1 MVDLVC
7 AVVQGLEGL
16 GVEQTDQKMQRRVV
30 VGNDRIERYLLLS
43 KGVQIHIIMVCD
55 SCQLGQVEGSQTDGG
70 GDQDAF
76 GSLSR
81 RLLEH
86 LVLTHRHALRVVPL
100 LLYLG
105 LFQHPHHKAEV
116 LLLRQSDLPQHE
128 DDGL

>member
-1 MVDLVC
+1 M
-7 AVVQGLEGL
+7 
-16 GVEQTDQKMQRRVV
+16 
-30 VGNDRIERYLLLS
+30 LS

-100 LLYLG
+100 QLLEQEIKRGQMVLVLLLYLG
-105 LFQHPHHKAEV
+105 LLQHPHDKAEV
-116 LLLRQSDLPQHE
+116 LFLRQCDLPEHE
-128 DDGL
+128 DDGLQEGGFGFRPKRV

>member
-1 MVDLVC
+1 
-7 AVVQGLEGL
+7 
-16 GVEQTDQKMQRRVV
+16 MQRRVV
-30 VGNDRIERYLLLS
+30 VRNDGIEGDFPFT

-55 SCQLGQVEGSQTDGG
+55 PCQLGQVEGCQPDSG
-70 GDQDAF
+70 GDQDGF
-76 GSLSR
+76 CGLSC

-86 LVLTHRHALRVVPL
+86 LVLTHCHTLLVVPLQLLEQQIQRGQMVLVL